1 MQAKLEQEE
10 EQKRKILA
18 QTDGL
23 TEEQLISA
31 FNNIS
36 EWWKQK
42 NNAENKSDYLKRQI
56 DEHRKK
62 LEGYQEEYSQISE
75 ESVAATYARTSI
87 AMQRIAEA
95 FLSAK
100 VRNKREFLAQLEST
114 TNKYLERLNRGDFR
128 GQAHIV
134 EKADESAELMLIDTD
149 GTRIY
154 NPNTALKTTMY
165 MSLLFA
171 VAELT
176 TIKHEDDY
184 PLIFDAPTSSF
195 TAAKESDFFGVIGE
209 INKQTIIV
217 TKSFLNENADGS
229 SSIDT
234 KRLKSIKGKK
244 YRIEKKRPFDEKN
257 LATIETR
264 IEPIN

>member
-1 MQAKLEQEE
+1 MAAK
-10 EQKRKILA
+10 
-18 QTDGL
+18 TH
-23 TEEQLISA
+23 
-31 FNNIS
+31 
-36 EWWKQK
+36 
-42 NNAENKSDYLKRQI
+42 NKW
-56 DEHRKK
+56 
-62 LEGYQEEYSQISE
+62 
-75 ESVAATYARTSI
+75 
-87 AMQRIAEA
+87 
-95 FLSAK
+95 
-100 VRNKREFLAQLEST
+100 EFLAQLEDT
-114 TNKYLERLNRGDFR
+114 TNNYLERLNRGDFR

-234 KRLKSIKGKK
+234 KRLKAIKGKK
-244 YRIEKKRPFDEKN
+244 YRVEKKRPFNDKN